1 MPARPR
7 PLSLVILLLTLV
19 GRLGWAAG
27 EGRGAEL
34 IAAAQ
39 RGDVAGVRALLEAGV
54 PVDAANRYGA
64 TALFSAVDRANLE
77 LVSVLIEAG
86 ADVNVEDTFYKSTPL
101 GWALFQL
108 DDGPE
113 YREIALRLLGSGA
126 GPAGQ
131 AVRAAAR
138 RGDLGLLEAALET
151 GGVTDEDRRAAIS
164 RLEEAEDQAAAEEMI
179 ARLAEGLPAD
189 GEAPKTTAE
198 AAGEQDAAEEGDG
211 VESAAA
217 APLPEPVRRPAIQ
230 WPSFRGPNASGI
242 ADGQGVPTRWN
253 GTDGTNVV
261 WKTGIPGIALASP
274 VIWGE
279 RVFVATAVSED
290 GDESLRVGLYG
301 DVDSVED
308 ESEYV
313 WRLLALDRGSGE
325 VLWQREAARGRP
337 KVKRHLKSSHA
348 NSTPAVDDRHVVVL
362 FPSEGLFCFDHRGEL
377 LWRKDLGVFGSGWF
391 FDPTYEWGFAS
402 SPIIHDG
409 RVIVQADIYQGSFL
423 AAWDLET
430 GEEAWRTERDE
441 IPSWSTPT
449 ILPGGPDG
457 PDEIVTNG
465 KTVRGYDAATGEE
478 LWTLGPN
485 SEIVVGTPVVAG
497 GLAYVTGGYPPA
509 RPIYAVRPG
518 GRGDLSL
525 AEGERTSPHLAWSE
539 ERGGT
544 YTPTPIVY
552 EGILYLLNNNG
563 RLAAYDAATGES
575 IYRQRVG
582 GGGSFTS
589 SPIAADG
596 RLFIT
601 SEEGTTWVVR
611 AGRVYAELAE
621 NPLGEIVMSTPAAS
635 DGLLVVRGMRH
646 VYGIGAG
653 GKVRGARSTE
663 SISRSPGVRMGS
675 PKPAWARSSLSS
687 SRL

>member
-1 MPARPR
+1 MSATVRPV
-7 PLSLVILLLTLV
+7 SLAVLVLTLV
-19 GRLGWAAG
+19 CGPGWAAA
-27 EGRGAEL
+27 EEQGAEL

-39 RGDVAGVRALLEAGV
+39 RGDVARVRALLEAGS
-54 PVDAANRYGA
+54 PVDATNRYGA
-64 TALFSAVDRANLE
+64 TALFSAVDKANLE
-77 LVSVLIEAG
+77 LVSILIEAG
-86 ADVNVEDTFYKSTPL
+86 ADVNARDTFYKSTPL

-113 YREIALRLLGSGA
+113 YRQIALRLLGSGA

-131 AVRAAAR
+131 AVGAAVR
-138 RGDLGLLEAALET
+138 HGDLGLLEAALET
-151 GGVTDEDRRAAIS
+151 GGVTDEDRRVAIS
-164 RLEEAEDQAAAEEMI
+164 RLEEAEDVANAEEMI
-179 ARLAEGLPAD
+179 ARLAEGLPAPD
-189 GEAPKTTAE
+189 E
-198 AAGEQDAAEEGDG
+198 AAEPAAEEAGAEAG
-211 VESAAA
+211 AAEESAEENEAESDVA
-217 APLPEPVRRPAIQ
+217 PPLPEPERRPAIQ
-230 WPSFRGPNASGI
+230 WPSFRGANAAGI

-253 GTDGTNVV
+253 GADGTHVV
-261 WKTGIPGIALASP
+261 WKTEIPGTALASP

-279 RVFVATAVSED
+279 RVFVATAVSEG
-290 GDESLRVGLYG
+290 GDDSLRVGLYG

-308 ESEYV
+308 DAEYT
-313 WRLLALDRGSGE
+313 WRLIALDRGSGE
-325 VLWQREAARGRP
+325 VLWQRDAARGRP

-348 NSTPAVDDRHVVVL
+348 NSTPAVDERHVVVL
-362 FPSEGLFCFDHRGEL
+362 FPSEGLFCFDHQGEL
-377 LWRKDLGVFGSGWF
+377 LWRKELGVFGSGWF

-402 SPIIHDG
+402 SPIIHGG
-409 RVIVQADIYQGSFL
+409 RVIVQADIYQGSFI

-441 IPSWSTPT
+441 IPSWSTPA

-465 KTVRGYDAATGEE
+465 KTVRGYDAATGQE
-478 LWTLGPN
+478 LWSLGPN
-485 SEIVVGTPVVAG
+485 SEIVVGTPVVAD

-525 AEGERTSPHLAWSE
+525 AEGERSSPHLAWRE

-544 YTPTPIVY
+544 YMPTPIAY

-621 NPLGEIVMSTPAAS
+621 NELGEIVMATPAAS
-635 DGLLVVRGMRH
+635 GGLLVIRGMRH
-646 VYGIGAG
+646 VYGIGIAEKMTGTRNAG
-653 GKVRGARSTE
+653 P
-663 SISRSPGVRMGS
+663 PGRRRET
-675 PKPAWARSSLSS
+675 KDE
-687 SRL
+687 